1 MTVTLADVRD
11 ARERIASVERMRE
24 TPVRQSTTLGEAVD
38 ADVWLKLEHFQKTG
52 SFKPRGA
59 YNRISRIAER
69 GPDDDGSDAIDR
81 VVAASAGNH
90 AQGVAFAATE
100 CGLESLVFMPE
111 TAPQAKID
119 ATRGYG
125 ATVELHGE
133 TFAEAMAAAQA
144 RADEPGT
151 AFVHAYDDPDV
162 IAGQGTVG
170 LELLEQVPDLDTV
183 VVPIGGGGLISG
195 VAIAMQAAEHDVDVV
210 GVQAEAAA
218 TAPQSL
224 KKGAPV
230 ANEDPDTIADGI
242 ATGSI
247 SARTYA
253 VIEEHVDE
261 VVTVDDTEIANA
273 TLWLLERTKQMV
285 EGAGAAPVAALF
297 SEELDASGTVV
308 PVLSGGNIDIATLQE
323 VLTRALVDRRQFV
336 TLRIRIDDRPGV
348 LGELATLIGAH
359 DTNIRSVRHDRSEQG
374 LPVGEADI
382 VVRVTTPGEAAI
394 TRIVEEIEA
403 AGYRVRDA
411 VSSAQ
416 RR

>member
-1 MTVTLADVRD
+1 MTVSLDDVRAARERLADV
-11 ARERIASVERMRE
+11 ERIRE
-24 TPVRQSTTLGEAVD
+24 TPVRHSATLGDQVG

-59 YNRISRIAER
+59 YNRICQIAER
-69 GPDDDGSDAIDR
+69 DEADR

-125 ATVELHGE
+125 ATVELRGE
-133 TFAEAMAAAQA
+133 TFAEAMAAAKT

-162 IAGQGTVG
+162 IAGQGTLG

-183 VVPIGGGGLISG
+183 IVPIGGGGLISG
-195 VAIAMQAAEHDVDVV
+195 VATAMQAADHDVRVV

-224 KKGAPV
+224 QKGEPV
-230 ANEDPDTIADGI
+230 ENETPDTIADGI
-242 ATGSI
+242 ATGSL
-247 SARTYA
+247 SDRTFE
-253 VIEEHVDE
+253 IIQERVDE

-285 EGAGAAPVAALF
+285 EGAAAASVAPML
-297 SEELDASGTVV
+297 SEELDVEGTVV
-308 PVLSGGNIDIATLQE
+308 PLLCGGNIDIATLQD

-348 LGELATLIGAH
+348 LGELATMIGSH

-374 LPVGEADI
+374 LPIGEADI
-382 VVRVTTPGEAAI
+382 VARLTTPSETAI
-394 TRIVEEIEA
+394 ERVIEDIEG
-403 AGYRVRDA
+403 AGYTVRE
-411 VSSAQ
+411 VVP
-416 RR
+416 R

>member
-1 MTVTLADVRD
+1 MTVTLDDVRA
-11 ARERIASVERMRE
+11 ARERLATVEKMRE
-24 TPVRQSTTLGEAVD
+24 TPVRHSATLGEQVG

-59 YNRISRIAER
+59 YNRISRIA
-69 GPDDDGSDAIDR
+69 DAGEAER

-90 AQGVAFAATE
+90 AQGVAFAATA

-125 ATVELHGE
+125 ATVELRGE
-133 TFAEAMAAAQA
+133 TFAEAMAAAKE
-144 RADEPGT
+144 RAGEPDT

-162 IAGQGTVG
+162 IAGQGTLG
-170 LELLEQVPDLDTV
+170 LELLEQVPDIDTV

-195 VAIAMQAAEHDVDVV
+195 VATAMQAAENDVRVV

-224 KKGAPV
+224 KKGEPV
-230 ANEDPDTIADGI
+230 ENADPDTIADGI
-242 ATGSI
+242 ATGSL
-247 SARTYA
+247 SDRTFE
-253 VIEEHVDE
+253 IIQERVDE

-285 EGAGAAPVAALF
+285 EGAAAASVAPLL
-297 SEELDASGTVV
+297 SGELDVDGTVV
-308 PVLSGGNIDIATLQE
+308 PLLCGGNIDIATLQD

-374 LPVGEADI
+374 LPVGKADL
-382 VVRVTTPGEAAI
+382 VARLTTPSEAAI
-394 TRIVEEIEA
+394 ERIVEEIEEE
-403 AGYRVRDA
+403 GYTVREL
-411 VSSAQ
+411 VPK
-416 RR
+416 

>member
-1 MTVTLADVRD
+1 MTVSLTDVRE
-11 ARERIASVERMRE
+11 ARERIGRVERMRE
-24 TPVRQSTTLGEAVD
+24 TPVRQSATLGETVG

-59 YNRISRIAER
+59 YNCICQIAER
-69 GPDDDGSDAIDR
+69 GEADR

-100 CGLESLVFMPE
+100 CGLDSLVFMPE

-125 ATVELHGE
+125 ARVELRGD
-133 TFAEAMAAAQA
+133 TFADAMAAAQE

-151 AFVHAYDDPDV
+151 AFVHAYDDAEV
-162 IAGQGTVG
+162 IAGQGTLG

-195 VAIAMQAAEHDVDVV
+195 VATAMQAAESDVRVV
-210 GVQAEAAA
+210 GVQAEDAA

-224 KKGAPV
+224 RKGEPV
-230 ANEDPDTIADGI
+230 ENENPNTIADGI
-242 ATGSI
+242 ATGSLSDQTFEI
-247 SARTYA
+247 IQDR
-253 VIEEHVDE
+253 VDE

-285 EGAGAAPVAALF
+285 EGAAAASVAPLL
-297 SEELDASGTVV
+297 SGELDVDGTVV
-308 PVLSGGNIDIATLQE
+308 PLLCGGNIDIATLQD

-336 TLRIRIDDRPGV
+336 TIRIRIDDRPGV
-348 LGELATLIGAH
+348 LGELASLFGKH
-359 DTNIRSVRHDRSEQG
+359 DTNIRDVRHDRSEQG

-382 VVRVTTPGEAAI
+382 VARLTTPSEAAI
-394 TRIVEEIEA
+394 ERIVEDIEN
-403 AGYRVRDA
+403 AGYTVRD
-411 VSSAQ
+411 VGPS
-416 RR
+416 